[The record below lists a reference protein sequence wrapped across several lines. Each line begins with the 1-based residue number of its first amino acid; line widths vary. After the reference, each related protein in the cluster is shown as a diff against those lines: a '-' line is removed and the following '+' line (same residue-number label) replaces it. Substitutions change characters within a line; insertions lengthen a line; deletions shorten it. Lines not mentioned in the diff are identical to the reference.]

1 MSPEQ
6 IIERFRAEF
15 GGLAELFNVIILSYA
30 EAASISDPLVT
41 RPGVYVHFDRGGVVK
56 VGRSFSNA
64 RKRALEHVRDNT
76 GGSMASLGSDASD
89 RLVLFTVAEDLHWV
103 AALEVY
109 FERTLNPSVRS
120 RRLA

>member
-1 MSPEQ
+1 MSPEH
-6 IIERFRAEF
+6 IIERFRTEF
-15 GGLAELFNVIILSYA
+15 GGLADLFTVFVLSYA
-30 EAASISDPLVT
+30 EAACASDPPVA
-41 RPGVYVHFDRGGVVK
+41 RPGVYVHFDQSGVVK

-64 RKRALEHVRDNT
+64 RKRALDHIRDDT
-76 GGSMASLGSDASD
+76 GGRMASLGSDASD
-89 RLVLFTVAEDLHWV
+89 RLVLLTVAEELHWV

>member
-1 MSPEQ
+1 MSPEHV
-6 IIERFRAEF
+6 IERFRAEF
-15 GGLAELFNVIILSYA
+15 GDLANLFAVFVLSYA
-30 EAASISDPLVT
+30 EAARTSDPLVA
-41 RPGVYVHFDRGGVVK
+41 RPGVYVHCDQNGVVK

-64 RKRALEHVRDNT
+64 RKRALEHVRDDT
-76 GGSMASLGSDASD
+76 GGRMASLGSEASD
-89 RLVLFTVAEDLHWV
+89 CLVLFTVAQELHWV